1 MRNTQQ
7 KVIAIFYLL
16 IVIGLSFF
24 APLYSRSSNYLDFG
38 PIWTNK
44 IDWFKF
50 GYIFFLISLFFILLF
65 YFYRNKPRT
74 DFNSPTFKRKV
85 KRELKVF
92 VFGVLA
98 FGLFLGFIEGFNLYQ
113 ENRKDKIEKK
123 IDELELSL
131 VEYEIE
137 MDEGNQKKY
146 YEYLQ
151 TKDVDVAPTYESFEA
166 TMQDDGNRKKYYEYL
181 QTKDVDVA
189 PTYESFSST
198 LVKKVQ
204 SKPSSTDSEEVAE
217 LLTVSEFSA
226 KIKAKYPEYKE
237 WDDLVLAK
245 KIIEK
250 YPEYKDNVVF
260 DDEIK
265 ENTKKINQLNSERD
279 KLFFIKGYYYQSWL
293 LVFGLAE
300 LFLLYVFRF
309 SFYGVRSLTNYL
321 KEE

>member
-65 YFYRNKPRT
+65 YFYRNKPST
-74 DFNSPTFKRKV
+74 DFNSVSFKRKV

-113 ENRKDKIEKK
+113 ENRKDKIEEE
-123 IDELELSL
+123 IELSL
-131 VEYEIE
+131 V
-137 MDEGNQKKY
+137 DFAK
-146 YEYLQ
+146 
-151 TKDVDVAPTYESFEA
+151 
-166 TMQDDGNRKKYYEYL
+166 
-181 QTKDVDVA
+181 
-189 PTYESFSST
+189 
-198 LVKKVQ
+198 
-204 SKPSSTDSEEVAE
+204 
-217 LLTVSEFSA
+217 
-226 KIKAKYPEYKE
+226 KIKEKYPEYKNV
-237 WDDLVLAK
+237 DDIELAK
-245 KIIEK
+245 KAVEK
-250 YPEYKDNVVF
+250 YPEYKDQIVF

-265 ENTKKINQLNSERD
+265 ENTEKINQLNSERD
-279 KLFFIKGYYYQSWL
+279 KLFFIKGYYYQTWL

-300 LFLLYVFRF
+300 LSLLYVLRF
-309 SFYGVRSLTNYL
+309 LFYGVKSLTNYL